1 MGERVLAG
9 FFMVFAVV
17 FFGVALQI
25 TPPRVDTPLVGSF
38 WPGLALIILFVCSS
52 IEMVR
57 LLRQSKTEREA
68 KAAADEKK
76 KRALQEAM
84 GEEDNRNLLIFGG
97 FIAFF
102 YIIVVH
108 YVGFLI
114 TTPVFMALYMHVTG
128 YRKKVMLVVAPL
140 LAIAVFLL
148 LFVVATYIP
157 LPRGIGIFKDISL
170 LVY

>member
-1 MGERVLAG
+1 
-9 FFMVFAVV
+9 MVFAAI
-17 FFGVALQI
+17 FFGVALQM

-38 WPGLALIILFVCSS
+38 WPGLVLIILFVCSS

-68 KAAADEKK
+68 KAAANEKK

-84 GEEDNRNLLIFGG
+84 GEADNRNLLIFGG

-114 TTPVFMALYMHVTG
+114 TTPVFMALYMYVTG
-128 YRKKVMLVVAPL
+128 YRKRVMLVAAPL
-140 LAIAVFLL
+140 LAIAIFLL